1 MQIIPHIKIRHGK
14 KASLLLWS
22 LVATCLSAQTT
33 TETQPADD
41 TVIELSPFAVT
52 TEKDVGYKASNSIG
66 GTRSNTPI
74 KDIALNIQVF
84 TKDLQND
91 LLTADQTQLSR
102 YNAALI
108 NGGSSDTNR
117 EISTGYNSF
126 LFRGFIQNWGLR
138 DGVREYDTVDSQGI
152 SRVEVVKG
160 PAAALYGLSYAGGV
174 INTITK
180 TADMT
185 KNFTDLRI
193 IATDQGGER
202 ATVDVNLH
210 GKVGTSDV
218 KAAVRYNGAGAL
230 TEDKREHSKG
240 KTRFNQVNLSI
251 LPLKETEIQLLV
263 SNGWVQKP
271 NDIGY
276 YSVAPTDAAKYG
288 TTVVGIGAQKPLQIV
303 HPEIPWTWNWA
314 DTTNVVS
321 TGTNM
326 YKVTINQAVG
336 EDLHFTAYFQNNSRL
351 NVAGF
356 GWDDNGNSQ
365 NGSGWDVGGKIIES
379 GWIVNQAGQQVIRKV
394 YHYRD
399 WKDDDHAQGV
409 TGVYKLE
416 TGPIKNTFTGGW
428 AHWDERFTSHKY
440 HTKDAVGY
448 KYWELPLQAGIDTA
462 SPGAPDDYYLVSPG
476 GNREHNQN
484 SYYFG
489 SWQMSAIDNRLKVNL
504 AINHTQI
511 TNLIWDDVDTSQYYS
526 NKVDISKNSPMIGGM
541 FDITKEVSLFF
552 VHSTSLF
559 PTTDKNDFWKQMPS
573 EIGKSNEVGVKVEL
587 LNGKISG
594 TLSYYKIKKS
604 GGGVR
609 DAHADNSNKILW
621 DQWRANDAVQYG
633 DQWHTIDIKGWS
645 HTRDDITTADGKT
658 GALGDLVP
666 AELESKGF
674 EADLVIQPMKTLQFV
689 VSYAHNNE
697 ESTAG
702 GTKGQTNGGHVK
714 DQLAGL
720 VKYTFDDGAA
730 KGLYIGSGYQ
740 YTGKA
745 VADYQ
750 TLNGA
755 SVARYYPKTFYLEAF
770 VGYGFKAFGVNH
782 SVQFNVKNLTKQAD
796 FYGWQNASSS
806 TEIAKDPYKVPTY
819 ALYSLSYGVSF

>member
-1 MQIIPHIKIRHGK
+1 MQIETTKKIGHGK
-14 KASLLLWS
+14 KASLLLWT
-22 LVATCLSAQTT
+22 LVATSLSAQTA
-33 TETQPADD
+33 TETKPADD
-41 TVIELSPFAVT
+41 NVIELSPFAIT
-52 TEKDVGYKASNSIG
+52 TERDVGYKASNSIG

-102 YNAALI
+102 YNAALV

-138 DGVREYDTVDSQGI
+138 DGVREYDAVDAQGI
-152 SRVEVVKG
+152 ARVEVVKG

-180 TADMT
+180 RADMT
-185 KNFTDLRI
+185 RNFTDLRLT
-193 IATDQGGER
+193 ATDQGGER
-202 ATVDVNLH
+202 ATIDANVHEKIGTSNV
-210 GKVGTSDV
+210 KVGL
-218 KAAVRYNGAGAL
+218 RYNGVGAL

-240 KTRFNQVNLSI
+240 KTRFNQFNFEVQ
-251 LPLKETEIQLLV
+251 PLEGTQIQLLV
-263 SNGWVQKP
+263 ENSWFQKP
-271 NDIGY
+271 NELGY
-276 YSVAPTDAAKYG
+276 YGRAG
-288 TTVVGIGAQKPLQIV
+288 TGIGAITPLQVV

-314 DTTNVVS
+314 DTNNVVS
-321 TGTNM
+321 VATNM
-326 YKVTINQAVG
+326 YKLTLNQAVG
-336 EDLHFTAYFQNNSRL
+336 ENLHFTAYFQNNSRL
-351 NVAGF
+351 NVAGS
-356 GWDDNGNSQ
+356 GWDANGNSQ
-365 NGSGWDVGGKIIES
+365 NGAGWDVS
-379 GWIVNQAGQQVIRKV
+379 GRYINTGWTTNAAGEEVIRKA

-416 TGPIKNTFTGGW
+416 TGPIKNTFTAGW

-440 HTKDAVGY
+440 LTQDQPNY
-448 KYWELPLQAGIDTA
+448 QYWDLPVRAGIDIVVPPEP
-462 SPGAPDDYYLVSPG
+462 SDYSLVVPG

-489 SWQMSAIDNRLKVNL
+489 SWQVSAIDNRLKLNA

-511 TNLIWDDVDTSQYYS
+511 TNLIWPDVTTTRDYS
-526 NKVDISKNSPMIGGM
+526 NKVDISKTSPMLGAM

-559 PTTDKNDFWKQMPS
+559 PTTDKNDFWVQMPP
-573 EIGKSNEVGVKVEL
+573 EIGKSNEGGVKVEL

-594 TLSYYKIKKS
+594 TLSYYQIKKS

-609 DAHADNSNKILW
+609 DAHADNQNKLSW
-621 DQWRANDAVQYG
+621 DQYRALDG
-633 DQWHTIDIKGWS
+633 WTTIDSKHWS
-645 HTRDDITTADGKT
+645 HDRDKVTTADGVT

-674 EADLVIQPMKTLQFV
+674 EADVVVQPTKTLQFV
-689 VSYAHNNE
+689 VSYAHNTE
-697 ESTAG
+697 QS
-702 GTKGQTNGGHVK
+702 TKGATMGQVNGGHVK

-720 VKYTFDDGAA
+720 VKYTFDDSSL
-730 KGLYIGSGYQ
+730 KGLYVGLGYQ
-740 YTGKA
+740 YAGKA

-750 TLNGA
+750 TAADG
-755 SVARYYPKTFYLEAF
+755 STVTRFYPKTFYLETF
-770 VGYGFKAFGVNH
+770 VGYTFKAIGLTH
-782 SVQFNVKNLTKQAD
+782 SVQLNVKNLTKQSD
-796 FYGWQNASSS
+796 FFGWKNAA
-806 TEIAKDPYKVPTY
+806 TANDVAMDPYKVPTY
-819 ALYSLSYGVSF
+819 ALFSLSYGVSF